1 MKSMCKKSI
10 DAEHVKVS
18 QNMFYTTIQ
27 NSTKRKKKKHMRQ
40 QIYFPK
46 TKEVANN
53 YNFHVHN
60 NF

>member
-27 NSTKRKKKKHMRQ
+27 NSTKRKKKETYASTDIFSKNKGSGKQ
-40 QIYFPK
+40 LQFSCS
-46 TKEVANN
+46 
-53 YNFHVHN
+53 
-60 NF
+60 